1 MSGSRYGLIR
11 RIFFPIALAIFVIF
25 SLAPFAWM
33 VLSSFIPKSQLL
45 VDPFALPPHFTLDNY
60 VRLFTSP
67 SDGIGSTNFLLS
79 IRNSLGICAATTAI
93 SLVVGAIG
101 GYAFAR
107 LHFPFKNALLLF
119 LLAIQFLPAVT
130 VIIPMY
136 MMGRSV
142 HLLNTWWILIF
153 AYTSFALPFTLW
165 IMRGYF
171 ETIPRS
177 LENAARIDGCSRIGA
192 FIRVVLPL
200 SAPGFAATAIF
211 TFLNAWDEFFF
222 ALIFSNTYAA
232 KTLPVALSEFTS
244 RHSVDFGLQMSG
256 GVVANILPVLIAL
269 SMQRY
274 IVRGLTAGG
283 VKG

>member
-1 MSGSRYGLIR
+1 MIGRYSLAR
-11 RIFFPIALAIFVIF
+11 RIFFPCALAFFVVF

-33 VLSSFIPKSQLL
+33 VLSSFMFKSQLL
-45 VDPFALPPHFTLDNY
+45 TDPFALPPRLTLDNY

-67 SDGIGSTNFLLS
+67 SDGIGAANF
-79 IRNSLGICAATTAI
+79 IHAVTNSLGICTITTAI
-93 SLVVGAIG
+93 SLVVGSIG

-107 LHFPFKNALLLF
+107 LRFPGKNALLLF
-119 LLAIQFLPAVT
+119 LLAIQFLPSVT
-130 VIIPMY
+130 VIIPMF
-136 MMGRSV
+136 MMGRAAG
-142 HLLNTWWILIF
+142 LLDTWWILIF

-171 ETIPRS
+171 ESIPRS
-177 LENAARIDGCSRIGA
+177 LENAARVDGCSRLGA
-192 FIRVVLPL
+192 FVRVVLPL

-222 ALIFSNTYAA
+222 ALIFTDTYAS
-232 KTLPVALSEFTS
+232 KTLPVALSEFAG
-244 RHSVDFGLQMSG
+244 RHTIDFGLLMAGST
-256 GVVANILPVLIAL
+256 VANILPVIIAL
-269 SMQRY
+269 SMQRF

>member
-1 MSGSRYGLIR
+1 MSGGRYSLTR
-11 RIFFPIALAIFVIF
+11 RIVFFASMLFFIAFTM
-25 SLAPFAWM
+25 APFVWM
-33 VLSSFIPKSQLL
+33 LFSSFVPKSQLL
-45 VDPFALPPHFTLDNY
+45 TDPFALPPTFTIDNY
-60 VRLFTSP
+60 TRLLTSAN
-67 SDGIGSTNFLLS
+67 DGIGSQNFYRAIL
-79 IRNSLGICAATTAI
+79 NSLGICAITTVI
-93 SLVVGAIG
+93 SLVIGSIG

-107 LHFPFKNALLLF
+107 LRFPGKSPLLLF

-130 VIIPMY
+130 VIIPMF
-136 MMGRSV
+136 MMGRTA
-142 HLLNTWWILIF
+142 HLLDTWWILIF

-165 IMRGYF
+165 IMRSYF
-171 ETIPRS
+171 ESIPRS
-177 LENAARIDGCSRIGA
+177 LENAARIDGCSRVGA

-222 ALIFSNTYAA
+222 ALIFTNTYAA

-269 SMQRY
+269 TMQRY

>member
-1 MSGSRYGLIR
+1 MSGNRYSLVR
-11 RIFFPIALAIFVIF
+11 RILFPLGLAFFVVF

-33 VLSSFIPKSQLL
+33 VLSSFEFKSQLL
-45 VDPFALPPHFTLDNY
+45 TDPFALPPHFTLDNY

-67 SDGIGSTNFLLS
+67 SEGVGAANF
-79 IRNSLGICAATTAI
+79 IHAVVNSLGICSITTVIALI
-93 SLVVGAIG
+93 IGSIG

-107 LHFPFKNALLLF
+107 LRFPGKNALLLF

-130 VIIPMY
+130 VIIPMF
-136 MMGRSV
+136 MMGRAV
-142 HLLNTWWILIF
+142 HLLDTWWMLIF

-165 IMRGYF
+165 IMRGFF
-171 ETIPRS
+171 ESIPRS
-177 LENAARIDGCSRIGA
+177 LENAARVDGCSRLGA
-192 FIRVVLPL
+192 FLRVVLPL

-222 ALIFSNTYAA
+222 ALIFTDTYAA
-232 KTLPVALSEFTS
+232 KTLPVALSEFAS
-244 RHSVDFGLQMSG
+244 RHTIDFGLLMSG
-256 GVVANILPVLIAL
+256 GVVANVLPVVIAL

>member
-1 MSGSRYGLIR
+1 MSGHRHGLLRRILFPLGLI
-11 RIFFPIALAIFVIF
+11 FFLVF
-25 SLAPFAWM
+25 SLAPFVWM
-33 VLSSFIPKSQLL
+33 VYASFVPKSQLL
-45 VDPFALPPHFTLDNY
+45 SDPFALPPQFTFNNY
-60 VRLFTSP
+60 YRLFASAN
-67 SDGIGSTNFLLS
+67 DGIGADNFRHA
-79 IRNSLGICAATTAI
+79 IINSLGVCAITTLI
-93 SLVVGAIG
+93 SLLIGSIG

-107 LHFPFKNALLLF
+107 LRFGGKNALLLF

-136 MMGRSV
+136 RMGSAV

-171 ETIPRS
+171 ESIPRS
-177 LENAARIDGCSRIGA
+177 LENAARVDGCSRFGA
-192 FIRVVLPL
+192 FLRVVLPL

-222 ALIFSNTYAA
+222 ALIFTDNYAA

-244 RHSVDFGLQMSG
+244 RHTIDFGLQMSG
-256 GVVANILPVLIAL
+256 GVVANILPVVIAL

>member
-1 MSGSRYGLIR
+1 MSGGRYSLAR
-11 RIFFPIALAIFVIF
+11 RIAFALSMVFFLAFT
-25 SLAPFAWM
+25 LAPFLWM

-45 VDPFALPPHFTLDNY
+45 TDPFAFPPQITFDNY
-60 VRLFTSP
+60 VRLLTSP
-67 SDGIGSTNFLLS
+67 NDGVGSANFFHA
-79 IRNSLGICAATTAI
+79 IVNSLGICAITTVI
-93 SLVVGAIG
+93 SLIVGSIG

-107 LHFPFKNALLLF
+107 LRFPGKSPLLLF

-136 MMGRSV
+136 MMGRTV

-269 SMQRY
+269 TMQRY

>member
-1 MSGSRYGLIR
+1 MSGNRYGLFR
-11 RIFFPIALAIFVIF
+11 RLLIPIGLIFFVIF
-25 SLAPFAWM
+25 SIAPFAWM
-33 VLSSFIPKSQLL
+33 VISSFMTKAQLL
-45 VDPFALPPHFTLDNY
+45 TDPFSLPPSLTLNNY
-60 VRLFTSP
+60 VRLFTS
-67 SDGIGSTNFLLS
+67 SNDGIGASNF
-79 IRNSLGICAATTAI
+79 IHAIFNSLGVCAITTVI
-93 SLVVGAIG
+93 SLVIGGIG

-107 LHFPFKNALLLF
+107 LRFPGKNWLLIV
-119 LLAIQFLPAVT
+119 LLAIQFLPSVT

-136 MMGRSV
+136 MMGRSA

-153 AYTSFALPFTLW
+153 AYTSFALPFALW
-165 IMRGYF
+165 ILRGYF

-200 SAPGFAATAIF
+200 AAPGLAATAIF
-211 TFLNAWDEFFF
+211 TFLNTWDEFFF
-222 ALIFSNTYAA
+222 ALIFTDTYQS

-244 RHSVDFGLQMSG
+244 RHGIDFGLLNAG
-256 GVVANILPVLIAL
+256 GVVANILPIVIAL
-269 SMQRY
+269 TMQRY

>member
-1 MSGSRYGLIR
+1 MIGRYSPLRRVLFPLGLA
-11 RIFFPIALAIFVIF
+11 FFAVF
-25 SLAPFAWM
+25 SLAPFVWM
-33 VLSSFIPKSQLL
+33 VVSSFMVKSQLL
-45 VDPFALPPHFTLDNY
+45 TDPFALPPQLTLDNY
-60 VRLFTSP
+60 ARLFTSP
-67 SDGIGSTNFLLS
+67 NEGIGAQNF
-79 IRNSLGICAATTAI
+79 IHAIVNSLGVCAITTII
-93 SLVVGAIG
+93 SLIVGSIG

-107 LHFPFKNALLLF
+107 LRFPGKNALLLF

-130 VIIPMY
+130 VIIPMF
-136 MMGRSV
+136 MMGRAA
-142 HLLNTWWILIF
+142 HLLDTWWILVF

-171 ETIPRS
+171 ESIPRS
-177 LENAARIDGCSRIGA
+177 LENAARVDGCSRLGA
-192 FIRVVLPL
+192 FVRVVLPL

-222 ALIFSNTYAA
+222 ALIFTNTYAA
-232 KTLPVALSEFTS
+232 KTLPVALSEFTG
-244 RHSVDFGLQMSG
+244 RHTIDFGLLMSG
-256 GVVANILPVLIAL
+256 GVVANILPVIIAL

>member
-1 MSGSRYGLIR
+1 MSGGRY
-11 RIFFPIALAIFVIF
+11 
-25 SLAPFAWM
+25 SLARRVAFWLSMLFFVAFTLVPFLWM

-45 VDPFALPPHFTLDNY
+45 TDPFAFPPRITLDNY
-60 VRLFTSP
+60 VRLLTSP
-67 SDGIGSTNFLLS
+67 NDGVGSANFFHAV
-79 IRNSLGICAATTAI
+79 INSLGICTITTII
-93 SLVVGAIG
+93 SLIIGSIG

-107 LHFPFKNALLLF
+107 LQFPGKSPLLLF

-136 MMGRSV
+136 MMGRTA

-192 FIRVVLPL
+192 FVRVVLPL

>member
-1 MSGSRYGLIR
+1 MSER
-11 RIFFPIALAIFVIF
+11 RTLWRRVFLPLALLGFALF
-25 SLAPFAWM
+25 SLLPFLWLL
-33 VLSSFIPKSQLL
+33 LSSFLTKAQLL
-45 VDPFALPPHFTLDNY
+45 SDPFALPPHLTLDNY
-60 VRLFTSP
+60 DRLFTS
-67 SDGIGSTNFLLS
+67 SEGIGSANFIRS
-79 IRNSLGICAATTAI
+79 IVNSLGVCTVTTVI
-93 SLVVGAIG
+93 SLVIGSIG

-107 LHFPFKNALLLF
+107 LRFPGKNALLLF

-130 VIIPMY
+130 IIIPMY
-136 MMGRSV
+136 IMGRNA
-142 HLLNTWWILIF
+142 HLLDSWWILIF

-171 ETIPRS
+171 ESIPRS
-177 LENAARIDGCSRIGA
+177 LENAARIDGCSRFGA
-192 FIRVVLPL
+192 FWRVILPL

-222 ALIFSNTYAA
+222 ALIFTSTYSS

-244 RHSVDFGLQMSG
+244 RHSVDFGLLTAG
-256 GVVANILPVLIAL
+256 GVVANILPVIIAL

>member
-1 MSGSRYGLIR
+1 MSGHRYGLAR
-11 RIFFPIALAIFVIF
+11 RIFIVAALAFFVLF
-25 SLAPFAWM
+25 SLLPFAWM
-33 VLSSFIPKSQLL
+33 VLSSFMYKSQLL
-45 VDPFALPPHFTLDNY
+45 TDPFALPPHFTLDNY
-60 VRLFTSP
+60 VRLFTSAN
-67 SDGIGSTNFLLS
+67 DGIGSSNF
-79 IRNSLGICAATTAI
+79 IHAI
-93 SLVVGAIG
+93 INSLVVCTITTIIALVIGAVG

-107 LHFPFKNALLLF
+107 LHFPGRSTLLLF
-119 LLAIQFLPAVT
+119 MLAIQFLPSVT

-136 MMGRSV
+136 MMGRAV
-142 HLLNTWWILIF
+142 HLLDSWWILIF
-153 AYTSFALPFTLW
+153 AYTSFALPYALW
-165 IMRGYF
+165 ILRGYF

-177 LENAARIDGCSRIGA
+177 LENAARIDGCSRVGA
-192 FIRVVLPL
+192 LIKIVLPL
-200 SAPGFAATAIF
+200 SAPGLAATAIF

-222 ALIFSNTYAA
+222 ALIFTNTYKS

-244 RHSVDFGLQMSG
+244 RHTIDFGLLMSG

>member
-1 MSGSRYGLIR
+1 MIGRYSLAR
-11 RIFFPIALAIFVIF
+11 RIFFPCALAFFVLF

-33 VLSSFIPKSQLL
+33 VVSSFMFKSQLL
-45 VDPFALPPHFTLDNY
+45 TDPFALPPHFTLNNY

-67 SDGIGSTNFLLS
+67 NDGIGASNF
-79 IRNSLGICAATTAI
+79 IHAVINSLGICAITTII
-93 SLVVGAIG
+93 SLVIGSVG

-107 LHFPFKNALLLF
+107 LRFPGKNTLLLF

-130 VIIPMY
+130 IIIPMFI
-136 MMGRSV
+136 MGRAV

-171 ETIPRS
+171 ESIPRS
-177 LENAARIDGCSRIGA
+177 LENAARVDGCSRFGA
-192 FIRVVLPL
+192 FLRVVLPL

-222 ALIFSNTYAA
+222 ALIFTNDYSS
-232 KTLPVALSEFTS
+232 KTLPVALSEFTG
-244 RHSVDFGLQMSG
+244 RHSIDFGLLMAG
-256 GVVANILPVLIAL
+256 GVVANILPVIIAL

>member
-1 MSGSRYGLIR
+1 MLGSRHGLLR
-11 RIFFPIALAIFVIF
+11 RILFPVGLVFFVVF

-33 VLSSFIPKSQLL
+33 VLSSFMYKAQLL
-45 VDPFALPPHFTLDNY
+45 TDPFALPPRLTLDNY
-60 VRLFTSP
+60 VRLFTSAN
-67 SDGIGSTNFLLS
+67 DGIGAANF
-79 IRNSLGICAATTAI
+79 IRAIVNSLGICAVTTAI
-93 SLVVGAIG
+93 SLVVGSIG

-107 LHFPFKNALLLF
+107 LRFPFKNALLLF

-136 MMGRSV
+136 MMGRAA
-142 HLLNTWWILIF
+142 HLLDTWWILVF

-171 ETIPRS
+171 ESIPRS
-177 LENAARIDGCSRIGA
+177 LENAARIDGCSRLGS
-192 FIRVVLPL
+192 FVRVVLPL

-222 ALIFSNTYAA
+222 ALIFTSTYAA
-232 KTLPVALSEFTS
+232 KTLPVALSEFTG
-244 RHSVDFGLQMSG
+244 RHSIDFGLLMSG
-256 GVVANILPVLIAL
+256 GVVANVVPVLIAL

>member
-1 MSGSRYGLIR
+1 MIGSRYSLAR
-11 RIFFPIALAIFVIF
+11 RIFFPLALAFFVVF

-33 VLSSFIPKSQLL
+33 ALSSFMFKSQLL
-45 VDPFALPPHFTLDNY
+45 TDPFALPPRFTLNNY
-60 VRLFTSP
+60 ARLFTSAN
-67 SDGIGSTNFLLS
+67 DGVGASNF
-79 IRNSLGICAATTAI
+79 IHAIVNSLGICLITTII
-93 SLVVGAIG
+93 SLVVGSIG

-107 LHFPFKNALLLF
+107 LRFPGKNALLLF
-119 LLAIQFLPAVT
+119 LLAVQFLPAVT
-130 VIIPMY
+130 VIIPMFL
-136 MMGRSV
+136 MGRAA
-142 HLLNTWWILIF
+142 HLLDTWWILVF

-171 ETIPRS
+171 ESIPRS
-177 LENAARIDGCSRIGA
+177 LENAARVDGCSRLGA
-192 FIRVVLPL
+192 FVRVVLPL

-222 ALIFSNTYAA
+222 ALIFTNTYAA
-232 KTLPVALSEFTS
+232 KTLPVALSEFTG
-244 RHSVDFGLQMSG
+244 RHTVDFGLLMSG

>member
-1 MSGSRYGLIR
+1 
-11 RIFFPIALAIFVIF
+11 
-25 SLAPFAWM
+25 M
-33 VLSSFIPKSQLL
+33 VLISFMFKSQLL
-45 VDPFALPPHFTLDNY
+45 TDPFALPPHFTLNNY

-67 SDGIGSTNFLLS
+67 NDGVGAANF
-79 IRNSLGICAATTAI
+79 IHAVINSLGICAITTVI
-93 SLVVGAIG
+93 SLIVGSIG

-107 LHFPFKNALLLF
+107 LRFPGKNALLLV

-136 MMGRSV
+136 MMGRAV
-142 HLLNTWWILIF
+142 HLLDTWWILIF
-153 AYTSFALPFTLW
+153 AYTSFALPLTLW

-171 ETIPRS
+171 ESIPRS
-177 LENAARIDGCSRIGA
+177 LENAARVDGCSRFGA
-192 FIRVVLPL
+192 FLRVVLPL

-222 ALIFSNTYAA
+222 ALIFTNTYAA
-232 KTLPVALSEFTS
+232 KTLPVALSEFTG
-244 RHSVDFGLQMSG
+244 RHTVDFGLLMSG
-256 GVVANILPVLIAL
+256 GVVANVLPVVIAL
-269 SMQRY
+269 SVQRY

>member
-1 MSGSRYGLIR
+1 MSGSRYSLVR
-11 RIFFPIALAIFVIF
+11 RILFRLGLAFFVVF

-33 VLSSFIPKSQLL
+33 VLSSFMFKSQLL
-45 VDPFALPPHFTLDNY
+45 TDPFALPPHFTLNNY

-67 SDGIGSTNFLLS
+67 NDGVGAANF
-79 IRNSLGICAATTAI
+79 IHAVINSLGICAITTVI
-93 SLVVGAIG
+93 SLIIGSIG

-107 LHFPFKNALLLF
+107 LRFPGKNTLLLV

-130 VIIPMY
+130 VIIPMF
-136 MMGRSV
+136 MMGRAA
-142 HLLNTWWILIF
+142 HLLDTWWMLIF

-165 IMRGYF
+165 IMRGFF
-171 ETIPRS
+171 ESIPRS
-177 LENAARIDGCSRIGA
+177 LENAARVDGCSRLGA
-192 FIRVVLPL
+192 FLRVVLPL

-222 ALIFSNTYAA
+222 ALIFTNTYAA
-232 KTLPVALSEFTS
+232 KTLPVALSEFAS
-244 RHSVDFGLQMSG
+244 RHTIDFGLLMSG
-256 GVVANILPVLIAL
+256 GVVANVLPVVIAL

>member
-1 MSGSRYGLIR
+1 MSGGRYSLAR
-11 RIFFPIALAIFVIF
+11 RVAFWLSMLFFVTFT
-25 SLAPFAWM
+25 LAPFLWM

-45 VDPFALPPHFTLDNY
+45 TDPFAFPPHITLDNY
-60 VRLFTSP
+60 VRLLTSP
-67 SDGIGSTNFLLS
+67 NDGVGSANFFHAV
-79 IRNSLGICAATTAI
+79 INSLGICAITTVI
-93 SLVVGAIG
+93 SLIIGSIG

-107 LHFPFKNALLLF
+107 LQFPGKSPLLLF

-136 MMGRSV
+136 MMGRTV

-192 FIRVVLPL
+192 FVRVVLPL

-222 ALIFSNTYAA
+222 ALIFTNTYAA

-269 SMQRY
+269 TMQRY

>member
-1 MSGSRYGLIR
+1 MSGSRYSLFR
-11 RIFFPIALAIFVIF
+11 RVFFPLALAFFLVF
-25 SLAPFAWM
+25 SLAPFVWM
-33 VLSSFIPKSQLL
+33 VFSSFVPKSQLL
-45 VDPFALPPHFTLDNY
+45 TDPFALPPNFTLNNY
-60 VRLFTSP
+60 VRLFTSQN
-67 SDGIGSTNFLLS
+67 DGVGAQNF
-79 IRNSLGICAATTAI
+79 IHAVINSLGVCAITTVI
-93 SLVVGAIG
+93 SLVIGSVG

-107 LHFPFKNALLLF
+107 LRFPGKNTLLLF

-130 VIIPMY
+130 VIIPMFL
-136 MMGRSV
+136 MGRTFN
-142 HLLNTWWILIF
+142 LLDTWWMLIF

-171 ETIPRS
+171 ATIPRS
-177 LENAARIDGCSRIGA
+177 LENAARIDGCSRLGA
-192 FIRVVLPL
+192 FVRVVLPL

-222 ALIFSNTYAA
+222 ALIFTNSYAA
-232 KTLPVALSEFTS
+232 KTLPVALSEFSS
-244 RHSVDFGLQMSG
+244 RHTIDFGLQMAG
-256 GVVANILPVLIAL
+256 GVVANILPVIIAL

>member
-1 MSGSRYGLIR
+1 MIGR
-11 RIFFPIALAIFVIF
+11 RDSLARRVFFPLALAFFVIF

-33 VLSSFIPKSQLL
+33 ALSSFMVKSQLL
-45 VDPFALPPHFTLDNY
+45 TDPFALPPRFTLDNY
-60 VRLFTSP
+60 TRLFTSAN
-67 SDGIGSTNFLLS
+67 DGVGASNF
-79 IRNSLGICAATTAI
+79 IHAIVNSLGICLITTVI
-93 SLVVGAIG
+93 SLVVGSIG

-107 LHFPFKNALLLF
+107 LRFPGKNALLLF

-130 VIIPMY
+130 VIIPMF
-136 MMGRSV
+136 MIGRAA
-142 HLLNTWWILIF
+142 HALDTWWILVF

-171 ETIPRS
+171 ESIPRS
-177 LENAARIDGCSRIGA
+177 LENAARVDGCSRLTA
-192 FIRVVLPL
+192 FVRVILPL
-200 SAPGFAATAIF
+200 AAPGFAATAIF

-222 ALIFSNTYAA
+222 ALIFTNTYAA
-232 KTLPVALSEFTS
+232 KTLPVALSEFGG
-244 RHSVDFGLQMSG
+244 RHSVDFGLLMSG
-256 GVVANILPVLIAL
+256 GVVANILPVIIAL

>member
-1 MSGSRYGLIR
+1 MSGGRYSLWR
-11 RIFFPIALAIFVIF
+11 RIAFALGMAFFLIFTLV
-25 SLAPFAWM
+25 PFLWM
-33 VLSSFIPKSQLL
+33 ILSSFITKAQLL
-45 VDPFALPPHFTLDNY
+45 TDPFAFPPHITLDNY
-60 VRLFTSP
+60 VRLLTSP
-67 SDGIGSTNFLLS
+67 NDGVGSANFFHAV
-79 IRNSLGICAATTAI
+79 INSLGICTVTTII
-93 SLVVGAIG
+93 SLVIGSIG

-107 LHFPFKNALLLF
+107 LQFPGKSPLLLF

-136 MMGRSV
+136 MMGRTV

>member
-1 MSGSRYGLIR
+1 MSGSRYSLVR
-11 RIFFPIALAIFVIF
+11 RILFPLGLAFFVVF

-33 VLSSFIPKSQLL
+33 VLSSFMFKAQLL
-45 VDPFALPPHFTLDNY
+45 TDPFALPPHFTLDNY

-67 SDGIGSTNFLLS
+67 NDGVGAANF
-79 IRNSLGICAATTAI
+79 IHAVINSLGICAITTVI
-93 SLVVGAIG
+93 SLIIGSIG

-107 LHFPFKNALLLF
+107 LRFPGKNALLLV

-130 VIIPMY
+130 VIIPMF
-136 MMGRSV
+136 MMGRAV
-142 HLLNTWWILIF
+142 HLLDTWWILIF
-153 AYTSFALPFTLW
+153 AYTSFALPLTLW

-171 ETIPRS
+171 ESIPRS
-177 LENAARIDGCSRIGA
+177 LENAARVDGCSRFGA
-192 FIRVVLPL
+192 FLRVVLPL

-222 ALIFSNTYAA
+222 ALIFTNTYAA
-232 KTLPVALSEFTS
+232 KTLPVALSEFTG
-244 RHSVDFGLQMSG
+244 RHTVDFGLLMSG
-256 GVVANILPVLIAL
+256 GVVANVLPVV
-269 SMQRY
+269 

>member
-1 MSGSRYGLIR
+1 MSGHRHGLFR
-11 RIFFPIALAIFVIF
+11 RILIPVGLVFFVLF

-33 VLSSFIPKSQLL
+33 VISSFMTEAQLL
-45 VDPFALPPHFTLDNY
+45 DDPFRLPPSFTLDNF
-60 VRLFTSP
+60 RHLFTSENE
-67 SDGIGSTNFLLS
+67 GVGAQNFIHS
-79 IRNSLGICAATTAI
+79 MINSLGICTITTII
-93 SLVVGAIG
+93 SLVIGGIG

-107 LHFPFKNALLLF
+107 LRFPGKNALLIF
-119 LLAIQFLPAVT
+119 LLAIQFLPSVT

-136 MMGRSV
+136 MMGRSA

-153 AYTSFALPFTLW
+153 AYTSFALPFALW
-165 IMRGYF
+165 ILRGYF

-177 LENAARIDGCSRIGA
+177 LENAARVDGCSRMGA
-192 FIRVVLPL
+192 FIKVVLPL
-200 SAPGFAATAIF
+200 AAPGLAATAIF
-211 TFLNAWDEFFF
+211 TFLNTWDEFFF
-222 ALIFSNTYAA
+222 ALIFTNTYQS

-244 RHSVDFGLQMSG
+244 RHTIDFGLLNAG

-269 SMQRY
+269 TMQRY

>member
-1 MSGSRYGLIR
+1 MSGHRYGLAR
-11 RIFFPIALAIFVIF
+11 RIFIVIALIFFVLF
-25 SLAPFAWM
+25 SLLPFAWM
-33 VLSSFIPKSQLL
+33 VISSFMYKAQLL
-45 VDPFALPPHFTLDNY
+45 ADPFALPPHFTLDNY
-60 VRLFTSP
+60 VRLFTSAN
-67 SDGIGSTNFLLS
+67 DGIGSSNFIHS
-79 IRNSLGICAATTAI
+79 IINSLIVCTITTIIA
-93 SLVVGAIG
+93 LVIGAVG

-107 LHFPFKNALLLF
+107 LRFPAKNMLLLF
-119 LLAIQFLPAVT
+119 LLAIQFLPSVT
-130 VIIPMY
+130 IIIPMY
-136 MMGRSV
+136 LMGRWA

-153 AYTSFALPFTLW
+153 AYTSFALPFALW
-165 IMRGYF
+165 ILRGYF

-177 LENAARIDGCSRIGA
+177 LENAARIDGCSRVGA
-192 FIRVVLPL
+192 FLKIVLPL
-200 SAPGFAATAIF
+200 SAPGLAATAIF

-222 ALIFSNTYAA
+222 ALIFTNTYKA

-244 RHSVDFGLQMSG
+244 RHTIDFGLLMSG